1 MTTSE
6 NNSNEFNQIPGQ
18 RVAERWLLVGPD
30 ETWRDRARKFLV
42 DFSATSQASSFLSWR
57 MKFGLLR
64 VACASDVEEELTQ
77 ALKEASSPDTQRSAA
92 KVWAALSEKDWYE
105 RTSECA
111 TLQLAGARGF
121 KVRLFSELARGNPG
135 DALHRFALTAC
146 EPDTLPRLTWQMNGH
161 PLPLPRKWLALA
173 PLPELD
179 SGQNELMADEGFK
192 CYATW
197 AEEVLGASDSEEE
210 LALWGRY
217 SDDEELLVTDEPQD
231 DTEIDNVV
239 DLDAKR
245 EQRVSL
251 TPPPRWTEASYRMAA
266 ASASGG
272 VLDMPVYEWDWSKTS
287 TVSRG
292 ATELKAYCHRPDAPE
307 EKLPRVEFVARWS
320 ESKKMSGKPED
331 LCLVITLSKR
341 KPVLIKGERDKDDS
355 MQVHFKWPANR
366 WPQDMPTRP
375 QATKIWLREHLD
387 KARVSL
393 Q

>member
-6 NNSNEFNQIPGQ
+6 NNSSEFNQIPGQ

-30 ETWRDRARKFLV
+30 EPWRDRARKFLV

-64 VACASDVEEELTQ
+64 VASACDVEEELAQ

-179 SGQNELMADEGFK
+179 SDQNELMADEGFK

-217 SDDEELLVTDEPQD
+217 SDVKELLVTDEPQD
-231 DTEIDNVV
+231 DTEIDKVV
-239 DLDAKR
+239 DMDTWG
-245 EQRVSL
+245 QH
-251 TPPPRWTEASYRMAA
+251 WTEASYRMAA
-266 ASASGG
+266 ASPSAD
-272 VLDMPVYEWDWSKTS
+272 VLDLHEYKWDWSKTS
-287 TVSRG
+287 AVSRG
-292 ATELKAYCHRPDAPE
+292 AIQLKAFCLRPDE
-307 EKLPRVEFVARWS
+307 SVGNLPRVEFVARWDNS
-320 ESKKMSGKPED
+320 RKMLGKPED

-341 KPVLIKGERDKDDS
+341 KPVLIKGDRDKDDS
-355 MQVHFKWPANR
+355 MQVRFKWPDSR
-366 WPQDMPTRP
+366 WPQDMPTEP
-375 QATKIWLREHLD
+375 LKTKPWLREQLS